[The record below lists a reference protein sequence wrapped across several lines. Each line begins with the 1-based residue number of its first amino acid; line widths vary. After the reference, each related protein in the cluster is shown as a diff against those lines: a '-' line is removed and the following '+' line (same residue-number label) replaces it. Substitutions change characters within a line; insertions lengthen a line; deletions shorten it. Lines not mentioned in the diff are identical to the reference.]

1 MSNDDRLIY
10 LLSIAQQALKDHTNR
25 TLTGRGGK
33 VTLAQAGIL
42 FLLKDKDRR
51 YMSELG
57 QVIGVDNSAMT
68 RLVDRLERAGLVKR
82 QIDPENRRAISILL
96 TPAGR
101 KEAAGA
107 LTVIKLINEE
117 IKKDYL
123 PAEVDIFKKILGGI
137 LQKFKGASTGISV
150 MPSRSLRAAG
160 KKSINKIKGKGN
172 ASLPST

>member
-10 LLSIAQQALKDHTNR
+10 LLSIAQQTLKDHTNR
-25 TLTGRGGK
+25 TLADKGGK

-42 FLLKDKDRR
+42 FLLKEKDGR
-51 YMSELG
+51 YMSEMG

-101 KEAAGA
+101 KEAAEA
-107 LTVIKLINEE
+107 LTVIKIINKE
-117 IKKDYL
+117 IKKDYS
-123 PAEVDIFKKILGGI
+123 PAEVDAFKKILGGI
-137 LQKFKGASTGISV
+137 LQKFKAPSPGMSV
-150 MPSRSLRAAG
+150 MQSRSSGAAG
-160 KKSINKIKGKGN
+160 RKVN
-172 ASLPST
+172 AM